1 MKKQLVLTNLGAVEW
16 LTSPVVLVRRGSCV
30 DLICPQMKKD

>member
-16 LTSPVVLVRRGSCV
+16 LTSPVVLLCPVSCV